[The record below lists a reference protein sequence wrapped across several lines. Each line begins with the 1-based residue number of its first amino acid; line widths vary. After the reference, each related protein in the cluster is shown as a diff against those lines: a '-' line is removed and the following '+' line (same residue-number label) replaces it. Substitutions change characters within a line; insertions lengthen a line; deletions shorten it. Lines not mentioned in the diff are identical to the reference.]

1 MGTGIQAI
9 IWDMGGVLMRTE
21 NRQPRNELAQSVDI
35 SYEELDQLVF
45 ASASALQAEIG
56 AIEDKEHWQNVASVL
71 SLSSTDLPQFIEKFW
86 SGDELDLQLL
96 GWISS
101 LRNQYKIGLLSN
113 AWKGTRATL
122 LSKYPQF
129 LDPFHAAIFSAEVG
143 IRKPAAQIF
152 SLILE
157 KLNVEA
163 DKALFVDD
171 FAANI
176 DGAHAVGLQV
186 VQFLNRE
193 QVIKEISTL
202 LQGEQHAKMAG

>member
-1 MGTGIQAI
+1 MDTGIQAI
-9 IWDMGGVLMRTE
+9 IWDMGGVLLRTE

-35 SYEELDQLVF
+35 SYKELDQLVF

-71 SLSSTDLPQFIEKFW
+71 SLSSTDLPQFIENFW

-101 LRNQYKIGLLSN
+101 LRNQHKIGLLSN

-122 LSKYPQF
+122 LTKYPQF

-152 SLILE
+152 ALILE

-176 DGAHAVGLQV
+176 DGAHAAGLQV

>member
-101 LRNQYKIGLLSN
+101 LRNQHKIGLLSN

-122 LSKYPQF
+122 LSQYPQF

-143 IRKPAAQIF
+143 FRKPAAQIF

-157 KLNVEA
+157 KLNVDA

-176 DGAHAVGLQV
+176 DGAHAAGLQV

>member
-101 LRNQYKIGLLSN
+101 LRNLYKIGLLSN

-152 SLILE
+152 SLTLE

-176 DGAHAVGLQV
+176 DGAHAAGLQV

-193 QVIKEISTL
+193 QVIKEISAL

>member
-35 SYEELDQLVF
+35 SYEELNQLVF

-176 DGAHAVGLQV
+176 DGAHAAGLQV

-193 QVIKEISTL
+193 QVIKEISAL

>member
-101 LRNQYKIGLLSN
+101 LRNLYKIGLLSN

-176 DGAHAVGLQV
+176 DGAHAAGLQV

-193 QVIKEISTL
+193 QVIKEISAL

>member
-1 MGTGIQAI
+1 MDRGIIAI

-21 NRQPRNELAQSVDI
+21 NRQPRNELAQSAGI
-35 SYEELDQLVF
+35 SYEELDQIVF
-45 ASASALQAEIG
+45 ASASSLQAEIG
-56 AIEDKEHWQNVASVL
+56 AIWDEEHWLNVASVL
-71 SLSSTDLPQFIEKFW
+71 GLSSAVLPQFIEKFW

-101 LRNQYKIGLLSN
+101 LKNQYKIGLLSN

-122 LSKYPQF
+122 LSRYPQF
-129 LDPFHAAIFSAEVG
+129 LDPFHTAIFSAEVG

-152 SLILE
+152 SLILD

-176 DGAHAVGLQV
+176 IGARAAGLQA
-186 VQFLNRE
+186 VQFKNRE
-193 QVIKEISTL
+193 QVIKDISAL
-202 LQGEQHAKMAG
+202 LQGEQDAKMAG

>member
-193 QVIKEISTL
+193 QVIKEISAL

>member
-1 MGTGIQAI
+1 MDTGIQAI

-21 NRQPRNELAQSVDI
+21 NRQPCNELAQSAGI
-35 SYEELDQLVF
+35 SYEELDQIVF
-45 ASASALQAEIG
+45 ASASSLQAEIG
-56 AIEDKEHWQNVASVL
+56 AIGDEEHWLNVASVL
-71 SLSSTDLPQFIEKFW
+71 GLSRAVLPQFIEKFW

-101 LRNQYKIGLLSN
+101 LKNQYKIGLLSN

-122 LSKYPQF
+122 LSRYPQF
-129 LDPFHAAIFSAEVG
+129 LDPFHTAIFSAEVG

-152 SLILE
+152 SLILD

-176 DGAHAVGLQV
+176 IGARAAGLQA
-186 VQFLNRE
+186 VQFKNRE
-193 QVIKEISTL
+193 QVIKDISAL
-202 LQGEQHAKMAG
+202 LQGEQDAKMAG

>member
-1 MGTGIQAI
+1 MDRGIKAI

-21 NRQPRNELAQSVDI
+21 NRQPRNELAHSAGI
-35 SYEELDQLVF
+35 SYEELDQIVF
-45 ASASALQAEIG
+45 ASASSLQAEIG
-56 AIEDKEHWQNVASVL
+56 AIGDEEHWLNVASVL
-71 SLSSTDLPQFIEKFW
+71 GLSSIVLPQFIEKFW

-101 LRNQYKIGLLSN
+101 LINQYKIGLLSN

-122 LSKYPQF
+122 LSRYPQF
-129 LDPFHAAIFSAEVG
+129 LDPFHTAIFSAEVG

-152 SLILE
+152 SLILD

-176 DGAHAVGLQV
+176 IGARAAGLQA
-186 VQFLNRE
+186 VQFKNRE
-193 QVIKEISTL
+193 QVIKDISAL
-202 LQGEQHAKMAG
+202 LQGEQDAKMAG

>member
-35 SYEELDQLVF
+35 SYKELDQLVF

-71 SLSSTDLPQFIEKFW
+71 SLSSTDLPQFIENFW

-101 LRNQYKIGLLSN
+101 LRNQHKIGLLSN

-122 LSKYPQF
+122 LTKYPQF

-152 SLILE
+152 ALILE

-176 DGAHAVGLQV
+176 DGAHAAGLQV

>member
-9 IWDMGGVLMRTE
+9 IWDMGGVLLRTE

-35 SYEELDQLVF
+35 SYKELDQLVF

-71 SLSSTDLPQFIEKFW
+71 SLSSTDLPQFIENFW

-101 LRNQYKIGLLSN
+101 LRNQHKIGLLSN

-122 LSKYPQF
+122 LTKYPQF

-152 SLILE
+152 ALILE

-176 DGAHAVGLQV
+176 DGAHAAGLQV

>member
-21 NRQPRNELAQSVDI
+21 NRQPRNELAKSVDI

-101 LRNQYKIGLLSN
+101 LRNLYKIGLLSN

-176 DGAHAVGLQV
+176 DGAHAAGLQV

-193 QVIKEISTL
+193 QVIKEISAL